1 MDSRAVIVGCTWIAV
16 MVIASTYLV
25 VGGVYWGTDIAVALL
40 VLIAFM
46 VTFAVGFGLEYF
58 QTKMDKEKPSTKEL
72 AQVSTELTEIR
83 SIVNNLANKVDN
95 IQKEL
100 QD

>member
-16 MVIASTYLV
+16 MVIAATYLV
-25 VGGVYWGTDIAVALL
+25 VGGVYWGTDIAVGLL

-72 AQVSTELTEIR
+72 TQVSAELTQIR
-83 SIVNNLANKVDN
+83 SIVNDLADKVDN